1 MVDKAKILSTALELE
16 HKGFHFY
23 KDAETHT
30 QNETGK
36 KMFSQLA
43 REEKEHITSLKDMFM
58 NLYPQQSVKTIPFF
72 TGTVSEYSGEVEA
85 LRIAIDMEKE
95 SIQFYTQWAQEE
107 LESLFDSLIEFEK
120 THLELLQ
127 AELDYVQKT
136 GFWFDYYESSQED

>member
-16 HKGFHFY
+16 NKGFYFY
-23 KDAETHT
+23 KNAETKT

-43 REEKEHITSLKDMFM
+43 REEEEHIVSLKEMFK
-58 NLYPQQSVKTIPFF
+58 NLYPQQSGTHIPLFS
-72 TGTVSEYSGEVEA
+72 GTVSEYSGEVEA
-85 LRIAIDMEKE
+85 LQIAIEMEKQ
-95 SIQFYTQWAQEE
+95 SIQFYSEWAQDE
-107 LESLFDSLIEFEK
+107 LQSLFDQLIEFEK
-120 THLELLQ
+120 THLDLLQ